1 MYDDRIR
8 VACLADLADGQ
19 KQALCVRGQPILV
32 CNSGGQV
39 YAIANECSHAF
50 QQLEGGR
57 IMAGWI
63 ACPAH
68 GARFDLATGEPLN
81 PPASEPIQ
89 TFPVIIENGDVF
101 VDISG
106 IA

>member
-1 MYDDRIR
+1 MSSDTIRIG
-8 VACLADLADGQ
+8 ALSGLADGE
-19 KQALCVRGQPILV
+19 KQALCVRGQPIIV
-32 CNSGGQV
+32 CNSGGQI

-50 QQLEGGR
+50 QQLDDGR
-57 IMAGWI
+57 VMAGWI
-63 ACPAH
+63 SCPAH

-81 PPASEPIQ
+81 PPASEPIR